1 MHSEVG
7 TFLERVTA
15 IFGADGAAAVTRALD
30 WARERHGDAARASG
44 EPAWVHD
51 LRVGKTLLDMGM
63 DLDSVVAGLVHDLG
77 EQRPLDSD
85 QAAHPQAGAVAA
97 DAGAKSGSGTGSGT
111 GAKPGPATKGG
122 AAAAAGAARPKS
134 GRGADAL
141 AEARRK
147 ALAAVP
153 DPSIESRFGVDTARI
168 VAGVERLSSV
178 RAKNKTV
185 QAAETMRKM
194 LFAMTSDIRVII
206 VKLADKLDSMRTIKF
221 LPEERQKLIA
231 SECLDIF
238 APLADRLGISWLK
251 DELEDLSL
259 KVINREAFDQI
270 KDIVAAKKGE
280 RERYLERAS
289 TEIRKAAAKEG
300 LQVELSARAKHFYS
314 IYQKMRKK
322 AKGQEEL
329 FDLLGLRLICGTE
342 NDCYA
347 LLGMVHR
354 LWKPIE
360 GRFKDYIAMPKA
372 NGYKSLHSTV
382 MSYDGRLMEVQ
393 IRTREMH
400 AIAEYGVASHWLYK
414 KGSTAEKPRLEDL
427 PIVNRL
433 KQWNEF
439 LAQGA
444 EYLEEIKRELL
455 GDSIF
460 VFTPQGDV
468 IELPAGS
475 TPIDFAF
482 AIHTDVGSRCIGA
495 KADGAIV
502 PLDAELRN
510 TQVVEVLTSP
520 QAKPNLNWLSL
531 AHTSKARSKIRALL
545 IASGQVLAIEKN
557 IVAGRRAE
565 KPERAEEKGK
575 EAPHAE
581 DGRAHPGIHAG
592 SQAARRESEQAR
604 TEIEYRSYAPGQA
617 MRNERAGVSIGGA
630 KNMMIRI
637 AGCCRPVTG
646 DRIVGYV
653 SRGRGIIVHR
663 ADCRS
668 LAAIADFAQRGIEV
682 RWENDVSFAVAR
694 FRITARKAPDI
705 FSEIEAAV
713 RKFGGRLR
721 EGKLGERGD
730 GTLAGYFTMEV
741 DSREDLKKM
750 AKSLRA
756 LPIVMNLEED

>member
-7 TFLERVTA
+7 PFLER
-15 IFGADGAAAVTRALD
+15 AAAAFGEGGASAISRALD

-51 LRVGKTLLDMGM
+51 FRVARTLLDMGM
-63 DLDSVVAGLVHDLG
+63 DLDSVTAGMVHDLG

-85 QAAHPQAGAVAA
+85 QAAAAQPDAQAE
-97 DAGAKSGSGTGSGT
+97 TR
-111 GAKPGPATKGG
+111 AKPP
-122 AAAAAGAARPKS
+122 RN
-134 GRGADAL
+134 ADTL
-141 AEARRK
+141 LKARRK
-147 ALAAVP
+147 ALAAEP
-153 DPSIESRFGVDTARI
+153 DPAIEKRFGSDAARI

-194 LFAMTSDIRVII
+194 LFAMTADIRVII
-206 VKLADKLDSMRTIKF
+206 VKLADKLDSMRTIKY

-280 RERYLERAS
+280 REKYLERAS
-289 TEIRKAAAKEG
+289 NEIRKSAAKERI
-300 LQVELSARAKHFYS
+300 QVEISARAKHFYS

-329 FDLLGLRLICGTE
+329 FDLLGLRLICETE

-354 LWKPIE
+354 LWKPID

-382 MSYDGRLMEVQ
+382 MSYDGRLLEVQ

-400 AIAEYGVASHWLYK
+400 AVAEYGVASHWLYK

-444 EYLEEIKRELL
+444 GYLEEIKRELL

-482 AIHTDVGSRCIGA
+482 AIHSDVGARCIGA

-545 IASGQVLAIEKN
+545 VATGQVLAIEKN
-557 IVAGRRAE
+557 IVAGRKSE
-565 KPERAEEKGK
+565 KPERAEDKAK
-575 EAPHAE
+575 EVPHPE
-581 DGRAHPGIHAG
+581 EGRAHGHAHAG
-592 SQAARRESEQAR
+592 AHVPAQAARRESEVAR

-617 MRNERAGVSIGGA
+617 MNNERAGVSIGGA
-630 KNMMIRI
+630 RNMMIRI

-646 DRIVGYV
+646 DAIVGYV

-668 LAAIADFAQRGIEV
+668 LAAIADFGQRGIEV
-682 RWENDVSFAVAR
+682 RWEKDVSFAVAR
-694 FRITARKAPDI
+694 FRITARSVPDI

-750 AKSLRA
+750 AKSLRS